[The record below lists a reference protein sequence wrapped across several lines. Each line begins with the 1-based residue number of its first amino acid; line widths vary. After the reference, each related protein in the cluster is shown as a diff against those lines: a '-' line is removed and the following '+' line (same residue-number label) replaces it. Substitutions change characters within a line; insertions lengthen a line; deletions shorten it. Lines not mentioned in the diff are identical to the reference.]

1 MLTLHAHTSED
12 YHAALREHPA
22 LLVDFH
28 KDDCPGCRMLEMSL
42 ASVAGAMADAGMTLL
57 KVKLE
62 TVGEELFRE
71 LGLRQTP
78 TLLVVRDGHETARL
92 AGFRSR
98 FWACSALGDARRG
111 SSGAG
116 FSACARSAPTTT
128 RDA

>member
-1 MLTLHAHTSED
+1 MLTLHAQTAED

-42 ASVAGAMADAGMTLL
+42 ASVSGAIADAGMTVL

-62 TVGEELFRE
+62 TVGEGLFRE

-92 AGFRSR
+92 AGFQTPKQIL
-98 FWACSALGDARRG
+98 AVL
-111 SSGAG
+111 GAG
-116 FSACARSAPTTT
+116 
-128 RDA
+128 

>member
-1 MLTLHAHTSED
+1 MLTLHARTAED

-42 ASVAGAMADAGMTLL
+42 ASVSGAIAEAGMTVL

-62 TVGEELFRE
+62 TVGEDLFRE

-92 AGFRSR
+92 AGFQTPKQIL
-98 FWACSALGDARRG
+98 AVLGDG
-111 SSGAG
+111 
-116 FSACARSAPTTT
+116 
-128 RDA
+128 